1 MILVLAPMEGVV
13 DPVIRRIYTDIGGY
27 NLCVTEFIRVTG
39 NLLSPKTF
47 YKYCP
52 ELKNDGKTKAGTPV
66 FVQLLGSDPVSLS
79 ENALLAKDLGA
90 PGIDLNFGC
99 PAKTVN
105 RHDGGASLLKDPN
118 RIYKILTELRKHL
131 PKDYPLTAKV
141 RLGFEDKSLHKEI
154 AKAVEDGGA
163 DWIAIHA
170 RTKKEAYKP
179 PAHWEYIASMK
190 DEISIPVFANGD
202 IWTTEDLKR
211 CKEVSGCED
220 FFIGRGA
227 FTNPGLANQIHH
239 RFDQESK
246 SELSKKFPFLKTAY
260 KNNLLKN
267 QWTETYPHYQS
278 FLKLNYSVFGDY
290 HSIKR
295 GKQWIK
301 FLGNTYPEA
310 KQLFQETK
318 GLQSFAEICKLNHL
332 DQEAMPRTS
341 IGEVFA

>member
-13 DPVIRRIYTDIGGY
+13 DPVIRRIYSDIGGY

-170 RTKKEAYKP
+170 RTKKR
-179 PAHWEYIASMK
+179 S
-190 DEISIPVFANGD
+190 
-202 IWTTEDLKR
+202 
-211 CKEVSGCED
+211 
-220 FFIGRGA
+220 
-227 FTNPGLANQIHH
+227 
-239 RFDQESK
+239 
-246 SELSKKFPFLKTAY
+246 
-260 KNNLLKN
+260 
-267 QWTETYPHYQS
+267 
-278 FLKLNYSVFGDY
+278 
-290 HSIKR
+290 
-295 GKQWIK
+295 
-301 FLGNTYPEA
+301 
-310 KQLFQETK
+310 
-318 GLQSFAEICKLNHL
+318 LQATCS
-332 DQEAMPRTS
+332 
-341 IGEVFA
+341 